1 MATKNL
7 EDVVAICPKFF
18 DDSTNVDLLKEQIE
32 IYNLGLKILSSGF
45 GVLWPGNGGARDAC

>member
-18 DDSTNVDLLKEQIE
+18 DDSTNVDLWKEQIE
-32 IYNLGLKILSSGF
+32 IYNLGLYIK
-45 GVLWPGNGGARDAC
+45 

>member
-7 EDVVAICPKFF
+7 EDVVAICPEFF

-32 IYNLGLKILSSGF
+32 IYNLGLYVK
-45 GVLWPGNGGARDAC
+45 

>member
-32 IYNLGLKILSSGF
+32 IYNLGLYNIQYIYHVPYIL
-45 GVLWPGNGGARDAC
+45 C